1 MLHIQ
6 RILFPTDFSSVAED
20 AFSHAAHLAMKYD
33 AEVHVF
39 NVASPHQADQANP
52 MDYLPLEASDEEGGQ
67 FFMPIEEVDVETPAH
82 EQGSVRVVYRQVE
95 SVSPAKAII
104 DRAGDLDVDLIV
116 MGTHG
121 RKGVDRL
128 LSTSVSEEVVR
139 QAPCP
144 VFTILGSDDDGPTAG
159 PFVRRVLAPVD
170 LSEQSTLVADHA
182 AELAA
187 TYDATLDL
195 LHVVEEAAYPTVYG
209 IDPLG
214 PALPDIQERAR
225 EAMEELASRVSD
237 RAPDVEVHV
246 MTGYAARDIIDFAA
260 DRQSSLI
267 VMATHG
273 RTGLERFLIGSVA
286 EKVVRSATCPVFTL
300 KSFGKSLLAS
310 SGDETGAF
318 DEAAATAGDAEETP
332 ATPTEE

>member
-1 MLHIQ
+1 MLNIQ

-20 AFSHAAHLAMKYD
+20 AFSHAAHLAIRYD

-39 NVASPHQADQANP
+39 NVASPHQSDQANP
-52 MDYLPLEASDEEGGQ
+52 MDYLPLEASDENGGQ

-104 DRAGDLDVDLIV
+104 DRAADLSVDLIV

-144 VFTILGSDDDGPTAG
+144 VFTILGSDGDGPTPG

-170 LSEQSTLVADHA
+170 LSEQSVLVADHA

-195 LHVVEEAAYPTVYG
+195 LHVVEEAAYPSVYG

-225 EAMEELASRVSD
+225 EAMEELAARVRG

-260 DRQSSLI
+260 DQKSSLI

-286 EKVVRSATCPVFTL
+286 EKVVRSASCPVFTL
-300 KSFGKSLLAS
+300 KSFGKSLLAEDAPVADAS
-310 SGDETGAF
+310 AADASADETPDG
-318 DEAAATAGDAEETP
+318 E
-332 ATPTEE
+332 

>member
-20 AFSHAAHLAMKYD
+20 AFSHAAHLAMQVD

-52 MDYLPLEASDEEGGQ
+52 MDYLPLEASDEDGGQ

-82 EQGSVRVVYRQVE
+82 EHGSVRVIYRQVE

-104 DRAGDLDVDLIV
+104 DRAADLDVDLVV

-144 VFTILGSDDDGPTAG
+144 VFTILGSDEDGPTPG
-159 PFVRRVLAPVD
+159 PFVERVLAPVD

-182 AELAA
+182 AELAS

-195 LHVVEEAAYPTVYG
+195 LHVVEEAAYPSVYG
-209 IDPLG
+209 IDPIG
-214 PALPDIQERAR
+214 PVLPDVQERAR
-225 EAMEELASRVSD
+225 EAMEELAARIRD
-237 RAPDVEVHV
+237 GAPAVEVHV
-246 MTGYAARDIIDFAA
+246 MAGNAARDIIDFAEE
-260 DRQSSLI
+260 SGSGLI

-286 EKVVRSATCPVFTL
+286 EKVVRSAACPVFTL
-300 KSFGKSLLAS
+300 KSFGKSLLPAS
-310 SGDETGAF
+310 
-318 DEAAATAGDAEETP
+318 AAAEPAEDASTASGE
-332 ATPTEE
+332 